1 MLHKTFKNSLNVA
14 LNLLNILFPNFL
26 ELEMI
31 DVSFLMSCFIDNS
44 MYIYLDKYDYY
55 NEKMKVRAYS
65 QSESESENV
74 LSQFVSLLET
84 YIAHL
89 DEDMPPST

>member
-1 MLHKTFKNSLNVA
+1 MCHIEDMTRKKLY
-14 LNLLNILFPNFL
+14 FL

-31 DVSFLMSCFIDNS
+31 GVSFLMSCFIHNY
-44 MYIYLDKYDYY
+44 MFIYYDYY
-55 NEKMKVRAYS
+55 NEKTKVWAYS

-89 DEDMPPST
+89 DEDIPPST

>member
-1 MLHKTFKNSLNVA
+1 
-14 LNLLNILFPNFL
+14 
-26 ELEMI
+26 MI
-31 DVSFLMSCFIDNS
+31 GVSFLRSCFIHNS

-65 QSESESENV
+65 QSESESEKV

-89 DEDMPPST
+89 DEDMQPST

>member
-1 MLHKTFKNSLNVA
+1 
-14 LNLLNILFPNFL
+14 
-26 ELEMI
+26 MI
-31 DVSFLMSCFIDNS
+31 GVSFLRSCFIYNS
-44 MYIYLDKYDYY
+44 MYIYLDKYDYH

>member
-1 MLHKTFKNSLNVA
+1 
-14 LNLLNILFPNFL
+14 
-26 ELEMI
+26 MI
-31 DVSFLMSCFIDNS
+31 DVSFLRSCFSHNS
-44 MYIYLDKYDYY
+44 MYIYLDKYDHY

-65 QSESESENV
+65 QSESESESENV

-89 DEDMPPST
+89 DEDMQPST

>member
-1 MLHKTFKNSLNVA
+1 
-14 LNLLNILFPNFL
+14 
-26 ELEMI
+26 
-31 DVSFLMSCFIDNS
+31 

-65 QSESESENV
+65 QSESESEKV

>member
-1 MLHKTFKNSLNVA
+1 MWVINKIQIHIEDMTRKKLY
-14 LNLLNILFPNFL
+14 FL

-65 QSESESENV
+65 
-74 LSQFVSLLET
+74 
-84 YIAHL
+84 
-89 DEDMPPST
+89 